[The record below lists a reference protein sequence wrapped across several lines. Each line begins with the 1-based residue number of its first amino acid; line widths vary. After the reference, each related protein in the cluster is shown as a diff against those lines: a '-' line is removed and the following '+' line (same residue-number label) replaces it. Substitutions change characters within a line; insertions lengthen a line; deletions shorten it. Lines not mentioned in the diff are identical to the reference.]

1 MKHQQK
7 LQITYSNVGKYKHI
21 KYSHFKKTVFCIRQ
35 NTVFVFFT
43 YLFHRFTGLLRYR
56 FTNTNATTS
65 TTKHTPYKTTFPI
78 TDEPKPGN
86 PSAPYPAY
94 YPFCHRILPAAL
106 LRRSGTD
113 QSCRLFLFSH
123 NSAIHRFSNNSFP
136 FYILAAFSTLL
147 SPFHSK
153 KVAYLQEKVAVYQKI
168 VAVLH
173 FQPLF

>member
-78 TDEPKPGN
+78 TDEYYGAAEPPVRCGESHLSGLTE
-86 PSAPYPAY
+86 PPIDSYSA
-94 YPFCHRILPAAL
+94 
-106 LRRSGTD
+106 
-113 QSCRLFLFSH
+113 
-123 NSAIHRFSNNSFP
+123 
-136 FYILAAFSTLL
+136 
-147 SPFHSK
+147 
-153 KVAYLQEKVAVYQKI
+153 
-168 VAVLH
+168 
-173 FQPLF
+173 